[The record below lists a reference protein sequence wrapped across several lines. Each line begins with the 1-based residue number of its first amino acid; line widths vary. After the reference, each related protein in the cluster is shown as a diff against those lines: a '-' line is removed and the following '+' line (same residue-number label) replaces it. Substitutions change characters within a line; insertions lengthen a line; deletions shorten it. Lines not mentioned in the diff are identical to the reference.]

1 MHGIVNR
8 GLQLF
13 LIEEY
18 GEEFW
23 RELAVSSDQDRG
35 FEALLIYDDTVAR
48 WLMSAAV
55 RRLNCIRAKDCM
67 ARIGGDEF
75 LLFFVR
81 ITDPVFLQ
89 RIAAHLEKPAR
100 LD

>member
-18 GEEFW
+18 GEDFW
-23 RELAVSSDQDRG
+23 RELAVSLDQERG
-35 FEALLIYDDTVAR
+35 FEALLLYDDEVAR
-48 WLMSAAV
+48 RRMSAGA
-55 RRLNCIRAKDCM
+55 RRLNCIRAEDCV

-75 LLFFVR
+75 VLIFRADDRSGV
-81 ITDPVFLQ
+81 P
-89 RIAAHLEKPAR
+89 AAYCLAY
-100 LD
+100 DCAS

>member
-1 MHGIVNR
+1 MPNEWRKPMHGVVNH

-18 GEEFW
+18 GEDFW
-23 RELAVSSDQDRG
+23 RELAASSDQDRG
-35 FEALLIYDDTVAR
+35 FEALLIYDDTVTC
-48 WLMSAAV
+48 WLVSAAA
-55 RRLNCIRAKDCM
+55 RRLNCIRAKDCV

-89 RIAAHLEKPAR
+89 RIA
-100 LD
+100 